1 MKETHKVN
9 VLCIWQPNEKLLNY
23 LTDGLAKY
31 PQVNLIIPPDRE
43 EDSFLELIKEYK
55 PEIIMGWRPTKRL
68 LEEAKNLKL
77 FINPGAGVQH
87 LIPLFSDVTK
97 EREITLVNGHGNSYF
112 TAQHAVALLLSLTNK
127 IILHHN
133 WMKEGLWRRGDN
145 FAESTPLWGK
155 TIGLLG
161 YGAVNKK
168 VHRFLSSFDVDF
180 NILHRDWNKKENTL
194 PTPVKAFGYNQLH
207 EFLEDIDVLI
217 IAVPLTSK
225 TERMIRSKELELL
238 GKDGLLVN
246 VGRGAVIDEKSLFE
260 SLRDRIIAGA
270 AIDVWYNY
278 QPEPTEYGKK
288 YPTKHPFHKMDNVIL
303 SPHRGASP
311 MGDLKRWDEQIEN
324 IARFVRGEK
333 IFLNEVNVEEEY

>member
-9 VLCIWQPNEKLLNY
+9 VLCIWQPNEPLLKY
-23 LTDGLAKY
+23 LMGGLAKY
-31 PQVNLIIPPDRE
+31 PHVNLIIPPDRE

-87 LIPLFSDVTK
+87 LIPLFSEITK
-97 EREITLVNGHGNSYF
+97 EREIILVNGHGNSYF

-127 IILHHN
+127 ITLHHN

-145 FAESTPLWGK
+145 FAKSTPLWGK

-168 VHRFLSSFDVDF
+168 VHSFLSSFDVDF
-180 NILHRDWNKKENTL
+180 NIFRRDWNKQEGTL
-194 PTPVKAFGYNQLH
+194 PTQAKAFGCNQLH
-207 EFLEDIDVLI
+207 EFLENIDVLI

-225 TERMIRSKELELL
+225 TERMIGSKELELL
-238 GKDGLLVN
+238 GKDGLIVN
-246 VGRGAVIDEKSLFE
+246 VGRGAVIDEESLFE
-260 SLRDRIIAGA
+260 ALRNGVIAGA

-278 QPEPTEYGKK
+278 QPEPEGDGKK
-288 YPTKHPFHKMDNVIL
+288 YPTKYPFHKMDNVIL

-324 IARFVRGEK
+324 ISRFVRGEK
-333 IFLNEVNVEEEY
+333 IFLNEVNIEEEY